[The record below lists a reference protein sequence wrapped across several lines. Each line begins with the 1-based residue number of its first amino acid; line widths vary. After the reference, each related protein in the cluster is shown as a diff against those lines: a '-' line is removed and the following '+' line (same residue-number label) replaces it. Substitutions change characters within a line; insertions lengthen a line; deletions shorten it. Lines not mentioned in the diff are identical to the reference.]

1 MEYENEKLIDSVKKS
16 SFESMKKDELRNQ
29 DKIRVLKKSNKEMPF
44 VRKGEINEWK
54 KYYSDKNLEK
64 INLKFGN
71 TMKLLGYEL

>member
-1 MEYENEKLIDSVKKS
+1 
-16 SFESMKKDELRNQ
+16 MKKDELRNQ